1 MITCEQVRFSYPA
14 EAFQLRFDRFVVAD
28 GETVALVGPSGC
40 GKTTL
45 LNLISGIL
53 VPHEGKITV
62 GGANVSELGVA
73 ARQRFR
79 IETIGL
85 VPQNFELLDYL
96 TIRENILVPCR
107 VSSSLRLTGEI
118 AARCEDLA
126 GRAGISAHL
135 GKFPNQLSQ
144 GERQR
149 AALCRGLVTS
159 PRLILADE
167 PTGNLDPENQDKIV
181 SLLLG
186 EAGRIGSSV
195 VMITHDPSLLHRFNR
210 VVDVM
215 ALRNGGGE
223 V

>member
-1 MITCEQVRFSYPA
+1 MIFCEKIRFSYPA
-14 EAFQLRFDRFVVAD
+14 EAFQLRFERLAVSG
-28 GETVALVGPSGC
+28 GETVALIGPSGC

-53 VPHEGKITV
+53 VPNEGRITV
-62 GGANVSELGVA
+62 GGANVSALNVA
-73 ARQRFR
+73 SRQRFR

-96 TIRENILVPCR
+96 TIRENILVPFR
-107 VSSSLRLTGEI
+107 ISSSLRLTGEI
-118 AARCEDLA
+118 EARCEDLA
-126 GRAGISAHL
+126 ERAGISSHL

-159 PRLILADE
+159 PLLILADE

-186 EAGRIGSSV
+186 EAARIGSSV
-195 VMITHDPSLLHRFNR
+195 LMITHEPVLLPRFDW
-210 VVDVM
+210 VIDVLS
-215 ALRNGGGE
+215 LRNAGGE
-223 V
+223 G